1 MTVPVPSLNNGHS
14 STAATTRTP
23 GFSTRAIHVGSEP
36 ENSISRGVNTP
47 LDLSTTYKQDRV
59 GVHAGFEYSRSA
71 NPSRLAFERAIA
83 SLEGGDVLLSQA
95 LKDEGIDERESE
107 AGPPGVAFSSGS
119 AATATVIQALGG
131 HGGHLV
137 SVGDVYGGTSRY
149 QLKMAGPLQGL
160 ETTYV
165 DMSYSTKPDGGKVET
180 EEEQDSV
187 IVDRIEQAIRP
198 ETKLIWIETPTNPM
212 LSLVPIALVAS
223 VAKKHNLY
231 LVVDNTFASPYL
243 QQPLLLGADI
253 VVASST
259 KYIGGHS
266 DVVGGLA
273 VTGNPALL
281 SKLRFIQNAGGA
293 VPSPFDAYLLIRSLK
308 TLALRVR
315 EHSRNALAVARW
327 LEEKA
332 IPAGLVRDVRYP
344 GLKRAQETPAQKRE
358 RYLAWDQ
365 LSDEAKRYDGLAREG
380 FTRDSEG
387 GFPAGGMVSF
397 HIRSGSA
404 QSQTETSVAETF
416 LETLR
421 VFTLAESL
429 GGVESLAEL
438 PLKMTHGGV
447 DPTHRAK
454 LGIDGELI
462 RLSVGVEDV
471 EDLLHDVE
479 TALKAAV
486 KA

>member
-165 DMSYSTKPDGGKVET
+165 DMSYSCV
-180 EEEQDSV
+180 
-187 IVDRIEQAIRP
+187 
-198 ETKLIWIETPTNPM
+198 PT
-212 LSLVPIALVAS
+212 SFS
-223 VAKKHNLY
+223 C
-231 LVVDNTFASPYL
+231 TF
-243 QQPLLLGADI
+243 
-253 VVASST
+253 
-259 KYIGGHS
+259 
-266 DVVGGLA
+266 
-273 VTGNPALL
+273 
-281 SKLRFIQNAGGA
+281 
-293 VPSPFDAYLLIRSLK
+293 
-308 TLALRVR
+308 
-315 EHSRNALAVARW
+315 
-327 LEEKA
+327 
-332 IPAGLVRDVRYP
+332 
-344 GLKRAQETPAQKRE
+344 
-358 RYLAWDQ
+358 
-365 LSDEAKRYDGLAREG
+365 
-380 FTRDSEG
+380 
-387 GFPAGGMVSF
+387 
-397 HIRSGSA
+397 
-404 QSQTETSVAETF
+404 
-416 LETLR
+416 
-421 VFTLAESL
+421 
-429 GGVESLAEL
+429 
-438 PLKMTHGGV
+438 
-447 DPTHRAK
+447 
-454 LGIDGELI
+454 
-462 RLSVGVEDV
+462 
-471 EDLLHDVE
+471 
-479 TALKAAV
+479 
-486 KA
+486 